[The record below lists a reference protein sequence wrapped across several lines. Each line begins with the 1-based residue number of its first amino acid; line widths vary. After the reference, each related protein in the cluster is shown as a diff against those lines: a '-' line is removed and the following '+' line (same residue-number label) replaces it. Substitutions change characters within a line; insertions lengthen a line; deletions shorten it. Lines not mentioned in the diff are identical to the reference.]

1 MIHGCVCI
9 YIYLYIHLHQVNC
22 QSLFWLLLF
31 QSLLCLG
38 WVPQPVLA
46 TTRAKQTC
54 QGYSSTFC
62 THKLIAS
69 HSTIV
74 GSCLLGSFLS
84 KGCVVHKW
92 NSTAVSLHFFQVIP
106 GPPEVDHWSDH
117 WTEKQIGV
125 WKQILMETFFENT
138 YPIMTVKVQ
147 VLLTIHHCYPPDL
160 LPIFKDPVS
169 HLNILVKQS
178 SLQP

>member
-1 MIHGCVCI
+1 MLWYMDVCVYI

-38 WVPQPVLA
+38 WVPRPVLA

-117 WTEKQIGV
+117 WKGKTNRSMKTNPDGNIF
-125 WKQILMETFFENT
+125 WKHISNHDSQGTSA
-138 YPIMTVKVQ
+138 P
-147 VLLTIHHCYPPDL
+147 HHSSL
-160 LPIFKDPVS
+160 LPTWPPS
-169 HLNILVKQS
+169 HLQRSSQS
-178 SLQP
+178 S